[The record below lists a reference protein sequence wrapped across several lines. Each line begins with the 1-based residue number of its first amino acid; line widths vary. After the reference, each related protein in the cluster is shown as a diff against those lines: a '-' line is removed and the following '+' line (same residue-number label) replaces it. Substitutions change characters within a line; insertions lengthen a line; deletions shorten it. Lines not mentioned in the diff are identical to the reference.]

1 MNPRVRR
8 LEVVDERWPIAGGF
22 TIARGSKTEAHIVV
36 ATIREGD
43 VVGRGEATPYS
54 RYGESVEGVLAQIK
68 SCRAAI
74 EGCADRA
81 KLQALLPPGAARNAL
96 DCALWDLE
104 AKKVGAPVWRLA
116 GLGAPGSVET
126 AYTLSL
132 ASAEVMGE
140 AARAASARPLLKLK
154 IGGPDDLDRVEA
166 VRAGAPNSR
175 LIVDANEALTLDA
188 LARLAPAFARL
199 GVRCIEQ
206 PLKAGKDD
214 DLEGYDSP
222 VLLCADESLHSR
234 TELAACARRYGA
246 VNIKLDKT
254 GGLTEALALK
264 IEAERL
270 GLQIMAGCMVATSLA
285 MAPAVLIAQGA
296 AFVDLDGPLLL
307 AKDRLPGLRF
317 DGSIIAPPDPDLWG

>member
-1 MNPRVRR
+1 MRHLDVA
-8 LEVVDERWPIAGGF
+8 DERWPIAGAF
-22 TIARGSKTEAHIVV
+22 TIARGSKTEAHVVV
-36 ATIREGD
+36 ASIREGGF
-43 VVGRGEATPYS
+43 VGWGEATPYP
-54 RYGESVEGVLAQIK
+54 RYGESVEGVLPEIET
-68 SCRAAI
+68 CRAAI
-74 EGCADRA
+74 ESGADRA
-81 KLQALLPPGAARNAL
+81 AVQHLLRPGAARNAL
-96 DCALWDLE
+96 DCALWDLD
-104 AKKVGAPVWRLA
+104 AKRVGKPAWKLA
-116 GLGAPGSVET
+116 GLAAPGPVET

-132 ASAEVMGE
+132 ATAGVMGE

-175 LIVDANEALTLDA
+175 LIVDANEALTLDT
-188 LARLAPAFARL
+188 LTRLAPDFARL

-206 PLKAGKDD
+206 PLKAGEDE
-214 DLEGYDSP
+214 DLEGYASP

-234 TELAACARRYGA
+234 AELAACAKRYGA
-246 VNIKLDKT
+246 INIKLDKT

-264 IEAERL
+264 AEAEAL

-307 AKDRLPGLRF
+307 AKDRDPGLRF
-317 DGSIIAPPDPDLWG
+317 DGSIIAPPSPVLWG